1 MTFHQKNT
9 AVTLVSFSLLLIIF
23 LIRVSRLVRT
33 DNFNDSSVIRLWI
46 FVVGFAV
53 IVTVAGIILTFI
65 ATAAIEAAQ
74 TGNDDIEIDDTIDE
88 RDQLIDLKGTK
99 ITYTITSLGSF
110 FAIMA
115 FALGQSALVMITL
128 LLFFGLVGQIA
139 GDANRLRLY
148 QLG

>member
-128 LLFFGLVGQIA
+128 LLFLSLIHI
-139 GDANRLRLY
+139 
-148 QLG
+148 